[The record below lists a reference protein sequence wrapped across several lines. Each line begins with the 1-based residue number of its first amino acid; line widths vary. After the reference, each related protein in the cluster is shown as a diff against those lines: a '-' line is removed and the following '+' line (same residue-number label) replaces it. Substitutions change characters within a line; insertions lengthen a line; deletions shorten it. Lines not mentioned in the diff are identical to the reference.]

1 MATYDQL
8 INDRQFLT
16 NLYNVYE
23 ELDYDIPATNQEMV
37 DDFLSRSRNFENNIL
52 GTFALSSDIDK
63 LSDEGKSRF
72 GEVYQQVEELPTIF
86 EEGSAPVG
94 RAIVDNAMY
103 AITDPTNILGIIGGI
118 FTGGAAT
125 AGTLA
130 AKEAAKRSATG
141 FLKNRLKATVS
152 APVLKAAGVDA
163 AISGVGGAARE
174 AKIQETEMDVGIRD
188 DYDPGTIA
196 LTGLLEG
203 PGSVALGGALGTGVK
218 AGAIGT
224 GNLTRLARDKSEGFD
239 RFLQPADNLT
249 ERMRTLLFPN
259 GGLSED
265 AVRIS
270 EIAEARQNDLLR
282 RAADIEK
289 GFNRNAAYQKIQAE
303 NDMDTLNLI
312 NRAAEGR
319 ANELK
324 TVRDKYGDELA
335 NLLEDGRKIIRES
348 QNYANEVEGL
358 RPGIKSLFDSTAEGF
373 NPTYLRRTY
382 DAFELGKR
390 RPVSFDKF
398 IKQNPDAVLDLYKT
412 IQKDAY
418 APDNVKVGYARDFG
432 FDDAAFRT
440 LDPDDAVM
448 SQLRRRARDL
458 YEGRVGKYDYGGSIL
473 KKRQKLEPTVERF
486 LGKEQAKVGTRI
498 FRSVE
503 GIVEPITQIHRANEI
518 GRVLEA
524 DNLAVYAKNAGEAQT
539 KFRDKTGQLLD
550 ADDLVPISSSK
561 VLPMKR
567 GMRSEDFSFYVPK
580 TLGDRINKVVANPAA
595 RFSAEEGPLRMI
607 NNMLEA
613 TSFLQ
618 GAIKLG
624 KTGYNPVGHIRNIGG
639 MGMSVFGSGNYK
651 GAMKYLQKKDL
662 KGIIQER
669 TGLSLGRD
677 AAGEQ
682 TAAKRL
688 EKEQFRQLMTDLG
701 ISDTG
706 VTFRQIM
713 NRLGPEFERGTM
725 NANTVRKVAEKVLKA
740 GKVGDAARRA
750 YQATDEVG
758 KFMAFAGERQ
768 KMEDIW
774 KASDD
779 AYKDVLRDQV
789 RQKFTRQV
797 RDGDGNII
805 GERTVGMTDDAV
817 LDELAARKALNVMPT
832 YSRVPVFTEY
842 FRGVPVIGNFMAFQA
857 EVFRNAYNIMKM
869 GHQEM
874 VDGFNV
880 GNNALVRSGAQRL
893 ATLSSLNAGLVGGAY
908 AWNEL
913 NGYDE
918 IASSLKDY
926 LSFDKYNPIV
936 ITGVEEDEDGK
947 RTITYRDL
955 GYINPFNPISQI
967 ANRVMAAAASGKP
980 VEDAL
985 AETLPGAIGDVVSP
999 FVDQSLASE
1008 AGQSLYRSIMATTEG
1023 DSRTAEYYLGKT
1035 YRILEPG
1042 FAKMARELVTEADV
1056 LDPNLE
1062 RVVSPRYF
1070 GSEGKKIDSIEDVG
1084 EYFYRT
1090 GLVTLAPERRFEVD
1104 STTGFALSN
1113 QSRDLNTGWSSYRR
1127 GIGQL
1132 LRDPSYTDRLDYERI
1147 AREYEEEL
1155 GRQVGIQANIAD
1167 LFDDLEV
1174 LAGSKSAARKV
1185 MRDPDL
1191 KSAMPRSRR
1200 ERGRLLRDRSA
1211 VKRLSTNNEFWKEIR
1226 RNNPELNT
1234 GELRSLFRKIER
1246 AYDNK
1251 NLNMADPDDLPEVI
1265 FE

>member
-23 ELDYDIPATNQEMV
+23 ELDYDIPATNQEMM
-37 DDFLSRSRNFENNIL
+37 DDFLSRSRYFENNIV
-52 GTFALSSDIDK
+52 GTFGLSSDIDR
-63 LSDEGKSRF
+63 LSDEGKARF

-94 RAIVDNAMY
+94 RAIVDNALY
-103 AITDPTNILGIIGGI
+103 AITDPTNLLGIIGGI

-224 GNLTRLARDKSEGFD
+224 GNLTRLARDKVDFID
-239 RFLQPADNLT
+239 RKLQPADYLT
-249 ERMRTLLFPN
+249 EKMRTFILPN

-270 EIAEARQNDLLR
+270 EIAEARQNDLLK
-282 RAADIEK
+282 RAANVEK

-319 ANELK
+319 AKELK
-324 TVRDKYGDELA
+324 AVRDKYGDELA

-390 RPVSFDKF
+390 RSVNFDKF
-398 IKQNPDAVLDLYKT
+398 IKQNPDAILDLYKT

-418 APDNVKVGYARDFG
+418 APDDVKVGYARDFG

-440 LDPDDAVM
+440 LDPDDAVI

-473 KKRQKLEPTVERF
+473 KKRQNLEPTVERF
-486 LGKEQAKVGTRI
+486 LGKENANVGTRI

-550 ADDLVPISSSK
+550 ADDLVAISSSK

-580 TLGDRINKVVANPAA
+580 TLGDRINKVVANPAF

-613 TSFLQ
+613 SSFLQ

-639 MGMSVFGSGNYK
+639 MGMSVFGSGNYR
-651 GAMKYLQKKDL
+651 GAADYLKRR
-662 KGIIQER
+662 G
-669 TGLSLGRD
+669 TGTKE
-677 AAGEQ
+677 EQ
-682 TAAKRL
+682 
-688 EKEQFRQLMTDLG
+688 EQFRQLMTDLG

-725 NANTVRKVAEKVLKA
+725 NTNTVRKVAENVLKA

-758 KFMAFAGERQ
+758 KFMAFAGERK

-789 RQKFTRQV
+789 RQKFIRQA
-797 RDGDGNII
+797 RNADGNII
-805 GERTVGMTDDAV
+805 GERTIGMTDDAV

-832 YSRVPVFTEY
+832 YSRVPVITEY
-842 FRGVPVIGNFMAFQA
+842 LRGVPVVGNFMAFQA

-880 GNNALVRSGAQRL
+880 GNDALVRSGAQRL
-893 ATLSSLNAGLVGGAY
+893 ATLASLNAGLVGGAY

-918 IASSLKDY
+918 IASALKDY

-985 AETLPGAIGDVVSP
+985 AETMPGAIRDVVSP
-999 FVDQSLASE
+999 FVDRSLALDVGMSV
-1008 AGQSLYRSIMATTEG
+1008 YRSIIAANEG
-1023 DSRTAEYYLGKT
+1023 DDRTAQYYIGKA
-1035 YRILEPG
+1035 YRTLEPG

-1070 GSEGKKIDSIEDVG
+1070 GAEGKKIDSIEDVG

-1104 STTGFALSN
+1104 ATTGFALSK

-1132 LRDPSYTDRLDYERI
+1132 LRDPSYTDRLDYERM

-1200 ERGRLLRDRSA
+1200 EKGRLLRDRSA
-1211 VKRLSTNNEFWKEIR
+1211 VKRLSTNNEFWKEVR
-1226 RNNPELNT
+1226 RNNPELKI

>member
-270 EIAEARQNDLLR
+270 EIAEARQNDLLK
-282 RAADIEK
+282 RAAKIEK

-418 APDNVKVGYARDFG
+418 APDDVKVGYARDFG

-624 KTGYNPVGHIRNIGG
+624 KTGYNPVGHIRNLGG
-639 MGMSVFGSGNYK
+639 MGMSVFGSGNYR
-651 GAMKYLQKKDL
+651 GAADYLK
-662 KGIIQER
+662 R
-669 TGLSLGRD
+669 RSTGTKE
-677 AAGEQ
+677 EQ
-682 TAAKRL
+682 
-688 EKEQFRQLMTDLG
+688 EQFRQLMTDLG

-713 NRLGPEFERGTM
+713 NRLGPEFERGTT
-725 NANTVRKVAEKVLKA
+725 NANNVRKVAEKVLKA

-758 KFMAFAGERQ
+758 KFMAFAGERK

-832 YSRVPVFTEY
+832 YSRVPVITEY
-842 FRGVPVIGNFMAFQA
+842 LRGVPVFGNFMAFQA

-880 GNNALVRSGAQRL
+880 GNDALVRSGAQRL

-926 LSFDKYNPIV
+926 LSFDKYNPII
-936 ITGVEEDEDGK
+936 ITGIEEDEDGK

-985 AETLPGAIGDVVSP
+985 AETLPGAIGDVFSP
-999 FVDQSLASE
+999 FVDRSLALDVGMSV
-1008 AGQSLYRSIMATTEG
+1008 YRSIISAKEG
-1023 DSRTAEYYLGKT
+1023 DERTSQYYIGKA
-1035 YRILEPG
+1035 YRTLEPG

-1070 GSEGKKIDSIEDVG
+1070 GAEGKKIDSIEDVG

>member
-16 NLYNVYE
+16 NLYNVYK

-37 DDFLSRSRNFENNIL
+37 DDFLSRSRSFENNII
-52 GTFALSSDIDK
+52 GTFGLSSDIDR

-130 AKEAAKRSATG
+130 AKEAAKRSATS

-218 AGAIGT
+218 AGAIGSSD
-224 GNLTRLARDKSEGFD
+224 LFRYARDKSEWVDQYPGVA
-239 RFLQPADNLT
+239 ADYLT
-249 ERMRTLLFPN
+249 EKMRTFILPN

-265 AVRIS
+265 AVRVS
-270 EIAEARQNDLLR
+270 EIAEARQNDLLK
-282 RAADIEK
+282 RAAKIEK
-289 GFNRNAAYQKIQAE
+289 GFNRNAAYQKIVAE
-303 NDMDTLNLI
+303 NNMDTLNLI

-390 RPVSFDKF
+390 RSVTFDKF
-398 IKQNPDAVLDLYKT
+398 IKQNPDAILDLYKT

-418 APDNVKVGYARDFG
+418 APDDVKVGYARDFG

-448 SQLRRRARDL
+448 SQLRRRTRDL

-486 LGKEQAKVGTRI
+486 LGKENANVGTRI

-524 DNLAVYAKNAGEAQT
+524 ENLAVYAKNAGEAQT
-539 KFRDKTGQLLD
+539 KFRDRTGQLLD

-651 GAMKYLQKKDL
+651 GAMKYLQKLDPQ
-662 KGIIQER
+662 GIIQER

-688 EKEQFRQLMTDLG
+688 EKEQFSQLMTDLG

-725 NANTVRKVAEKVLKA
+725 NANTVRKTAEKVLKA
-740 GKVGDAARRA
+740 GKIGNAARRA
-750 YQATDEVG
+750 YQATDEFG

-774 KASDD
+774 NAADD

-797 RDGDGNII
+797 RDEDGNII
-805 GERTVGMTDDAV
+805 GQRTIGMTDDAV

-832 YSRVPVFTEY
+832 YSRVPVITEY
-842 FRGVPVIGNFMAFQA
+842 LRGVPVVGNFMAFQA
-857 EVFRNAYNIMKM
+857 EVFRNAYNILKM

-893 ATLSSLNAGLVGGAY
+893 ATLSSLNAGIVGGAY

-918 IASSLKDY
+918 IASALKDY

-936 ITGVEEDEDGK
+936 ITGVEEDKDGK

-980 VEDAL
+980 VEDVL
-985 AETLPGAIGDVVSP
+985 AETLVPAIRDVFSP
-999 FVDQSLASE
+999 FVDQSLALDVGMSV
-1008 AGQSLYRSIMATTEG
+1008 YRSIIAAKEG
-1023 DSRTAEYYLGKT
+1023 DERTAQYYIGKA
-1035 YRILEPG
+1035 YRTLEPG
-1042 FAKMARELVTEADV
+1042 FVKMARELVTEADV

-1070 GSEGKKIDSIEDVG
+1070 GAEGKKIDSIEDVG
-1084 EYFYRT
+1084 EYFYRS
-1090 GLVTLAPERRFEVD
+1090 GLITLAPERRFEVD
-1104 STTGFALSN
+1104 ATTGFALSQ

-1127 GIGQL
+1127 GIG
-1132 LRDPSYTDRLDYERI
+1132 DR
-1147 AREYEEEL
+1147 
-1155 GRQVGIQANIAD
+1155 
-1167 LFDDLEV
+1167 
-1174 LAGSKSAARKV
+1174 
-1185 MRDPDL
+1185 
-1191 KSAMPRSRR
+1191 
-1200 ERGRLLRDRSA
+1200 
-1211 VKRLSTNNEFWKEIR
+1211 
-1226 RNNPELNT
+1226 
-1234 GELRSLFRKIER
+1234 R
-1246 AYDNK
+1246 AH
-1251 NLNMADPDDLPEVI
+1251 V
-1265 FE
+1265 

>member
-8 INDRQFLT
+8 IKDRQFLT
-16 NLYNVYE
+16 NLYDVYE

-52 GTFALSSDIDK
+52 GTFALSSDIDQ

-130 AKEAAKRSATG
+130 AKEAAKRSATS

-163 AISGVGGAARE
+163 AISGAGGAARE
-174 AKIQETEMDVGIRD
+174 AKIQETEIDVGIRD

-224 GNLTRLARDKSEGFD
+224 GNLTRLARDKVERFD
-239 RFLQPADNLT
+239 RFLQPADYLT
-249 ERMRTLLFPN
+249 EKMRTFILPN

-270 EIAEARQNDLLR
+270 EIAEARQNDLLK
-282 RAADIEK
+282 RAAKIEK

-303 NDMDTLNLI
+303 NNMDTLNLL

-324 TVRDKYGDELA
+324 TVRNKYGDELA

-390 RPVSFDKF
+390 RSVTFDKF

-418 APDNVKVGYARDFG
+418 APDDVKVGYARDFG
-432 FDDAAFRT
+432 LDDAAFRT

-458 YEGRVGKYDYGGSIL
+458 YEGKVGKYDYGGSIL

-486 LGKEQAKVGTRI
+486 LGKENANVGTRI

-639 MGMSVFGSGNYK
+639 MGMSVFGSGNYR
-651 GAMKYLQKKDL
+651 GAADYL
-662 KGIIQER
+662 
-669 TGLSLGRD
+669 
-677 AAGEQ
+677 
-682 TAAKRL
+682 KRL
-688 EKEQFRQLMTDLG
+688 STGTKEEREQFSQLMTDLG

-725 NANTVRKVAEKVLKA
+725 NTNSVRKVAESVLKA

-758 KFMAFAGERQ
+758 KFMAFAGERR

-789 RQKFTRQV
+789 RQKFTRQA
-797 RDGDGNII
+797 RDADGNII
-805 GERTVGMTDDAV
+805 GERTIGMTDNAV

-832 YSRVPVFTEY
+832 YSRVPVITEY
-842 FRGVPVIGNFMAFQA
+842 LRGVPVVGNFMAFQA

-980 VEDAL
+980 IEDAL
-985 AETLPGAIGDVVSP
+985 AETLPGAIGDVFSP

-1070 GSEGKKIDSIEDVG
+1070 GAEGKKIESIEDVG
-1084 EYFYRT
+1084 EYFYRS

-1132 LRDPSYTDRLDYERI
+1132 LRDPSYTDRLDYERM

-1200 ERGRLLRDRSA
+1200 EKGRLLRDRSA

-1226 RNNPELNT
+1226 RSNPELNT